1 MHQPLSLIHAQKYA
15 LCFMWLIKSK
25 PVSAEMPFLYTV
37 TIAHLSFATA
47 IQRIREI
54 IVVAWQ
60 NKENICD
67 LLSN

>member
-1 MHQPLSLIHAQKYA
+1 
-15 LCFMWLIKSK
+15 
-25 PVSAEMPFLYTV
+25 MPFLYTV
-37 TIAHLSFATA
+37 TIARLSFATA

-54 IVVAWQ
+54 IVVVWQ